1 MSMSIEETVPT
12 DEEVKYEFEP
22 EFQLKI
28 ATHVLRDEMFMRQAS
43 HLIFPEH
50 FEDVGVQWLVNKGI
64 EHYRRF
70 EQTPSLSIIHND
82 LLALKKTKRIKDDV
96 LAAVIPAVKSI
107 YGEDADVSSRDY
119 MVEQVAFF
127 AKQQAYEREVLRA
140 AEALAS
146 GAPDFSKIIEGFNQ
160 AAQIGSV
167 EEGVAFE
174 FWSSAD
180 NRAEVRQERLRSGVK
195 TGITTGHKE
204 LDDALAEGGWGRG
217 EMSILMG
224 PPKSGKSIGLGEFA
238 INATMAGHNVLYLS
252 LENSA
257 KVVGDRMDAN
267 VSEVKMR
274 DLSSSPSK
282 VTGAIKSK
290 AEKVGKLWIHEFPT
304 GTMTPSD
311 IRRLV
316 SKYQSQGYAIDMI
329 VIDYADI
336 MAPDYRTGAENT
348 DSKQIYTSI
357 RAIGQ
362 QNNCAILTATQTNR
376 DGAKATVAKFTDVS
390 EDINRV
396 RLADAFLIL
405 AATDSEKADDIFR
418 LYLAAMRNSESGV
431 MFTCKSDRARMK
443 FIKGMDKSAL

>member
-1 MSMSIEETVPT
+1 MIT
-12 DEEVKYEFEP
+12 DEMMDAEEAPKAYDFEP
-22 EFQLKI
+22 EFQQKI

-43 HLIFPEH
+43 HLVFPEH
-50 FEDVGVQWLVNKGI
+50 FEDVGLQWLVNKGL

-70 EQTPSLSIIHND
+70 EQPPSLSIIHND
-82 LLALKKTKRIKDDV
+82 LVALKSAKRIKPEV
-96 LAAVIPAVKSI
+96 LEAVIPAIKAI
-107 YGEDADVSSRDY
+107 YGPEADLSSRDY
-119 MVEQVAFF
+119 MVEKVAFF
-127 AKQQAYEREVLRA
+127 SKQQAYESAILRA
-140 AEALAS
+140 ADILAS
-146 GAPDFSKIIEGFNQ
+146 GSPDFAKIIEDFNT
-160 AAQIGSV
+160 ASQIGSV

-180 NRAEVRQERLRSGVK
+180 TRSEVRADRLRSGIK
-195 TGITTGHKE
+195 TGITTGHKD
-204 LDDALAEGGWGRG
+204 LDDCLAEGGWGRG
-217 EMSILMG
+217 ELSVLMG
-224 PPKSGKSIGLGEFA
+224 PPKAGKSIGLGEFA
-238 INATMAGHNVLYLS
+238 VNGSLAGHNVLYLS

-274 DLSSSPSK
+274 DLASSPSK
-282 VTGAIKSK
+282 VTGSIKGK
-290 AEKVGKLWIHEFPT
+290 APVAGKLWIHEFPT
-304 GTMTPSD
+304 GTMTPND

-316 SKYQSQGYAIDMI
+316 AKYQSQGFAVDMI

-348 DSKQIYTSI
+348 DSKQIYTAI

-362 QNNCAILTATQTNR
+362 QNNAAVLTATQTNR
-376 DGAKATVAKFTDVS
+376 TGAQATVAKFTDVS

-431 MFTCKSDRARMK
+431 MFTCRSDRARMK
-443 FIKGMDKSAL
+443 FIKSLDKTAL